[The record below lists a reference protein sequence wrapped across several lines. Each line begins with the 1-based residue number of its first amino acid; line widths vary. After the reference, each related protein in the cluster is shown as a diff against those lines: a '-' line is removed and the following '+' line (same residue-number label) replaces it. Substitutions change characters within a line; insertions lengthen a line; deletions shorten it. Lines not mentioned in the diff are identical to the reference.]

1 VDLHVEIAV
10 LKGKLEQMELERVL
24 VTDAYEREKNET
36 ERLREIQKEQEQ
48 ELGRLSAVEKENE
61 TLKEFQ
67 ARVYATGEKVKEVF
81 DTLRKE
87 LAKTKRPSDE

>member
-24 VTDAYEREKNET
+24 ATDAYEREKNET

>member
-1 VDLHVEIAV
+1 MDLHVEIAV

-24 VTDAYEREKNET
+24 ATDAYEREKNET